1 MGGDYIMENHYE
13 IFNQTEENLDDE
25 IKTLQKLLAFACK
38 KENVE
43 NAEFNVIFVGKEM
56 IQEVNRTYRGVDRV
70 TDVIS
75 FALEDN
81 KTIDLNVRLL
91 GDIYICLERAHEQSV
106 EYGHSF
112 LREICFLSIH
122 GFLHLLGYDHMEKEE
137 EEIMFRR
144 QEEILDEFGIKRG

>member
-1 MGGDYIMENHYE
+1 MGGDYIMKNHYE
-13 IFNQTEENLDDE
+13 IFNQTEEKLDEE
-25 IKTLQKLLAFACK
+25 IKVLQKLLAFACE
-38 KENVE
+38 KEGVE

-56 IQEVNRTYRGVDRV
+56 IQEVNKTYRGVDRV

-91 GDIYICLERAHEQSV
+91 GDIYICLERAHEQAV

-137 EEIMFRR
+137 EEVMFQR